1 VAYLVLARRYRP
13 QSFSELIGQ
22 EHIITILTNALTS
35 GRIHHAFL
43 FTGARG
49 TGKTSTARLLAK
61 ALNCVEG
68 PTPSPCNQCVH
79 CVDITAGKEVD
90 VLEIDGATNT
100 GVENVRAL
108 REDIRFLPSSGR
120 YRVIIIDEVHMLTVS
135 AFNALLK
142 TLEEPPSHVI
152 FIFATTEPHKIPA
165 TILSRVQRFDFKR
178 VELSRLARHVVD
190 ILARESFEIEEAAAT
205 LIAME
210 GEGSVRDTLSILD
223 QILASHQ
230 MGVISE
236 EEVQGILGITDRAVL
251 TEIALALLA
260 RDGDTVLSRLQA
272 VFFEGYDIVHFTKS
286 LVSFFRDLMVIKT
299 VKNPRE
305 LVFTTEAAL
314 DTLTASLE
322 GYTLQHIHH
331 LFLRLFN
338 GLDTVSRALSP
349 KTALELLLMDL
360 VLAEPLTPAAEL
372 FDRLSRLETGARS
385 AMPAVNTRF
394 SQGTAPTA
402 TNPAG
407 RSSQVP
413 HTTPPSPAVSGKS
426 PAVPPR
432 SSQPRAQAATATPLK
447 TATASPVNTP
457 AMAPSA
463 PAKEENLRRVPAQD
477 FGFKE
482 WLRLLEMISKSH
494 GRLYVCLQ
502 SARFACTVGPSG
514 ELIFSLRYPEGE
526 NTFSIKY
533 LQGQTKDAE
542 ALFSDLTGHAIT
554 LDISTTSK
562 EEMAPSWEHLPQG
575 VPVAS
580 PYELEKQQ
588 KAVRERAVDET
599 IRANPVV
606 RQLLDNLGGTII
618 GQRMKEDD
626 Q

>member
-1 VAYLVLARRYRP
+1 MAYLVLARRYRP

-49 TGKTSTARLLAK
+49 TGKTTTARLLAK
-61 ALNCVEG
+61 ALNCNDG
-68 PTPSPCNQCVH
+68 PTPTPCNQCVH
-79 CVDITAGKEVD
+79 CTDITVGKEVD

-178 VELSRLARHVVD
+178 VDLSRLSRHVMD
-190 ILARESFEIEEAAAT
+190 ILEKESFTIDPQAAT

-230 MGVISE
+230 EGTITE
-236 EEVQGILGITDRAVL
+236 HEVKGILGITDRAIL
-251 TEIALALLA
+251 SELSLALLA
-260 RDGDTVLSRLQA
+260 RDGDLVLRRLHDI
-272 VFFEGYDIVHFTKS
+272 FYEGYDIVHFTKS

-299 VKNPRE
+299 VKQPE
-305 LVFTTEAAL
+305 DLVFITDDAL
-314 DTLTASLE
+314 KE
-322 GYTLQHIHH
+322 LQQHLKPFSIQHLHH

-338 GLDTVSRALSP
+338 GLDAVSRALSP

-360 VLAEPLTPAAEL
+360 VLAEPLSPAMEL
-372 FDRLSRLETGARS
+372 FDRMSRLEAGARS
-385 AMPAVNTRF
+385 QAPAANARI
-394 SQGTAPTA
+394 SGP
-402 TNPAG
+402 PAG
-407 RSSQVP
+407 RPAAGSV
-413 HTTPPSPAVSGKS
+413 SPAPS
-426 PAVPPR
+426 R
-432 SSQPRAQAATATPLK
+432 SQS
-447 TATASPVNTP
+447 ASPTP
-457 AMAPSA
+457 VTPQSGSTKTSPVRAAISSRAAGPEPTEPSE
-463 PAKEENLRRVPAQD
+463 PSVPALPHVPADQ
-477 FGFKE
+477 FAFKD
-482 WLRLLEMISKSH
+482 WMKLLDSISKSH

-502 SARFACTVGPSG
+502 TARFVSEVTSQGG
-514 ELIFSLRYPEGE
+514 LRFNLTFSEGE

-533 LQGQTKDAE
+533 LQGQQKQTE
-542 ALFSDLTGHAIT
+542 ALFAELTGHPVAIT
-554 LDISTTSK
+554 IATAPKADL
-562 EEMAPSWEHLPQG
+562 APSWHNLPQG

-588 KAVRERAVDET
+588 QALKERAIDET
-599 IRANPVV
+599 IRSNPVV
-606 RQLLDNLGGTII
+606 RKLLDSLGGDII
-618 GQRMKEDD
+618 GQRVKED
-626 Q
+626 